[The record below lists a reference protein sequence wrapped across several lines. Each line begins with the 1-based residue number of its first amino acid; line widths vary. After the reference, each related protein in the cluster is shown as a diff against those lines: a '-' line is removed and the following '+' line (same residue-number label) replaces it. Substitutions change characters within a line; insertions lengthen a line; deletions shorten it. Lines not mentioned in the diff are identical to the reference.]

1 MITNGYSQ
9 EFLRPGEIVE
19 QEIRR
24 AADLFCLTGGQEFRS
39 HYFSQPKSASCPPES
54 PVFLL
59 LLASIR
65 LVISARSAGNLTPCR
80 GRPIFQMA
88 AASIPHPDQ
97 PLLDAYSHAVVNA
110 VEVVSPAVVSID
122 VHKAGSSGRR
132 SRAQAGAGSGFV
144 FAADGLILTNS
155 HVVDDASEIEVTL
168 PDGREQR
175 ADLIGHDPDTDVA
188 VLKITAPDL
197 TALSFGDS
205 QALRPGQLV
214 IAIGNPYGF
223 QHTVTSGVV
232 SALGR
237 SLRARSG
244 RLIEGVIQTDAALNP
259 GNSGGPLV
267 TSTGHVV
274 GVNTAII
281 AGGQGLSFAVPIR
294 TVVAVLP
301 ALLRDG
307 RVRRGYLG
315 IAGQDVPLLRRVT
328 RFHRLTQ
335 PTGVLVISLAADGPA
350 AGAGVREGDII
361 VAVDTVAVAGLDD
374 LHRLLTED
382 RIGAT
387 VKLGILRG
395 AERLD
400 VSVRVADRAPRL

>member
-1 MITNGYSQ
+1 MVRSSYSQ
-9 EFLRPGEIVE
+9 
-19 QEIRR
+19 
-24 AADLFCLTGGQEFRS
+24 
-39 HYFSQPKSASCPPES
+39 
-54 PVFLL
+54 
-59 LLASIR
+59 
-65 LVISARSAGNLTPCR
+65 
-80 GRPIFQMA
+80 
-88 AASIPHPDQ
+88 PDDT
-97 PLLDAYSHAVVNA
+97 LHDAYSRAVIDA
-110 VEVVSPAVVSID
+110 VEHVAPAVVSID
-122 VHKAGSSGRR
+122 VRKRGAEPSRR
-132 SRAQAGAGSGFV
+132 SPAQTGAGSGFV

-155 HVVDDASEIEVTL
+155 HVVEDVSDIDVTL
-168 PDGREQR
+168 PDGRERR

-188 VLKITAPDL
+188 VLRISAPDL
-197 TALSFGDS
+197 TALEFGDS

-223 QHTVTSGVV
+223 QHTVTAGVV

-244 RLIEGVIQTDAALNP
+244 RLIEHVIQTDAALNP

-267 TSTGHVV
+267 TSAGAVV

-294 TVVAVLP
+294 TVETVLP

-335 PTGVLVISLAADGPA
+335 AGGVFVISLEAEGP
-350 AGAGVREGDII
+350 GRRAGVAEGDII
-361 VAVDTVAVAGLDD
+361 VSLDSIPIASLDD
-374 LHRLLTED
+374 LHRVLTED
-382 RIGAT
+382 RIGTAAT
-387 VKLGILRG
+387 LGILRG
-395 AERLD
+395 ALRID
-400 VSVRVADRAPRL
+400 VTVTIAPRA

>member
-1 MITNGYSQ
+1 
-9 EFLRPGEIVE
+9 
-19 QEIRR
+19 
-24 AADLFCLTGGQEFRS
+24 
-39 HYFSQPKSASCPPES
+39 
-54 PVFLL
+54 
-59 LLASIR
+59 
-65 LVISARSAGNLTPCR
+65 
-80 GRPIFQMA
+80 MA
-88 AASIPHPDQ
+88 AAPKPNHDHL
-97 PLLDAYSHAVVNA
+97 LLDAYSQAVVNA
-110 VEVVSPAVVSID
+110 VEIVSPAVVSID
-122 VHKAGSSGRR
+122 VHKHGSSGRR

-155 HVVDDASEIEVTL
+155 HVVDDASEIDVTL
-168 PDGREQR
+168 PDGRELR
-175 ADLIGHDPDTDVA
+175 ADLIGHDPDTDIA
-188 VLKITAPDL
+188 VLKITAPEL
-197 TALSFGDS
+197 TALPFGDS

-223 QHTVTSGVV
+223 SHTVTSGVV

-259 GNSGGPLV
+259 GNSGWPLV

-281 AGGQGLSFAVPIR
+281 AGGQGLSFAIPIR
-294 TVVAVLP
+294 TVVTVLP

-315 IAGQDVPLLRRVT
+315 VAGQDVPLLRRVT
-328 RFHRLTQ
+328 RFHRLAQ
-335 PTGVLVISLAADGPA
+335 PTGVLVISLEADGPA
-350 AGAGVREGDII
+350 SGAGIREGDII
-361 VAVDTVAVAGLDD
+361 VSLDTLAVASLDD

-395 AERLD
+395 AERLG